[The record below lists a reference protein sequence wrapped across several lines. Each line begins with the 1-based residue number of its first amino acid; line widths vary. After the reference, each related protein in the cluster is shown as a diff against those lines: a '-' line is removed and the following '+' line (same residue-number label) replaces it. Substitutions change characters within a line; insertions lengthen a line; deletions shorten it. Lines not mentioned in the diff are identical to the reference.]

1 MEVVMAHLDKV
12 AGAVTLA
19 LGLLAMAAVVS
30 TDAYSV
36 GARTDAR
43 SYKVITHMIG
53 GRSTALCMNDAAVA
67 QDNQA
72 ETQ

>member
-1 MEVVMAHLDKV
+1 MEVVMAHLDRV

-53 GRSTALCMNDAAVA
+53 DSKTLCMNDKAVA
-67 QDNQA
+67 EAQA
-72 ETQ
+72 EAQ

>member
-1 MEVVMAHLDKV
+1 MAHLDRV
-12 AGAVTLA
+12 AGAVMLA
-19 LGLLAMAAVVS
+19 LGLVDMAAVVS

-53 GRSTALCMNDAAVA
+53 DSKTLCMNDTAVA
-67 QDNQA
+67 DTQA
-72 ETQ
+72 DAQ

>member
-1 MEVVMAHLDKV
+1 M
-12 AGAVTLA
+12 LA

-53 GRSTALCMNDAAVA
+53 DSKALCMNDTAAEDTEA
-67 QDNQA
+67 QA
-72 ETQ
+72 R